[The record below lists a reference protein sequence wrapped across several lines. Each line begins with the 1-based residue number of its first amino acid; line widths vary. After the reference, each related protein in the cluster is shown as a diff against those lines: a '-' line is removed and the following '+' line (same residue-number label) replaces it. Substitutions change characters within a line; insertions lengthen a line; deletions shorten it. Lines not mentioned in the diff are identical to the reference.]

1 MSSAALARKRRANM
15 PTASNEVPQN
25 GMSPS
30 PPSQQRVN
38 MTIPQVL
45 SVFEKR
51 IMEIEKRINETTTQ
65 TNEVKTE
72 ETTVSTDEVKQMF
85 DEYEERFE
93 MLLTQINQIK
103 EMMSNLQMYTMTV
116 NKTLLDRSGILSDEE
131 LNGLPSPGNMIL
143 PETQVEDINMTSIVE
158 EDSESDEANKENVG
172 PDLG

>member
-1 MSSAALARKRRANM
+1 MSSAALARKRRANI
-15 PTASNEVPQN
+15 PTVTNEGAQN
-25 GMSPS
+25 GMAPQ

-51 IMEIEKRINETTTQ
+51 IMEIEKRLNESQST
-65 TNEVKTE
+65 EVKTE
-72 ETTVSTDEVKQMF
+72 EKAGIPEEVKQVF

-131 LNGLPSPGNMIL
+131 LNELPSPGNMIL
-143 PETQVEDINMTSIVE
+143 PETQVEDVNMTSIAE
-158 EDSESDEANKENVG
+158 EDVESDKANKENDSPV
-172 PDLG
+172 

>member
-1 MSSAALARKRRANM
+1 MSSAALAKKRRANI
-15 PTASNEVPQN
+15 PTASNQVPQN
-25 GMSPS
+25 GISPS

-51 IMEIEKRINETTTQ
+51 IMEIEKRLNDTTPQ

-72 ETTVSTDEVKQMF
+72 ETTGIPDEVKQIF

-131 LNGLPSPGNMIL
+131 LNELPSPGNMIL
-143 PETQVEDINMTSIVE
+143 PETQVEDVNMTSIAE
-158 EDSESDEANKENVG
+158 EVVESDEANKENDSPV
-172 PDLG
+172 